1 MIYTII
7 LECPAKI
14 THAQFAILKILKEYY
29 RVSTCCVQHAFIA
42 SILAHFAGINN
53 KNERYSGSID

>member
-29 RVSTCCVQHAFIA
+29 RVSTCCVQHAFIE
-42 SILAHFAGINN
+42 SILAHFAGI
-53 KNERYSGSID
+53 KQ